1 MMLTDRQQMLVKM
14 VVDAHVKRGQPVGS
28 KWLAEQPNVSWSSS
42 TIRYELAMLEERGY
56 LDHPHTS
63 AGRVPTDAGYR
74 LFADALLR
82 ESPQPTG
89 RGDMFELEL
98 SSMRREVEA

>member
-1 MMLTDRQQMLVKM
+1 MLTERQQMLLEM

-28 KWLAEQPNVSWSSS
+28 KWLADQTRVKWSSS
-42 TIRYELAMLEERGY
+42 TIRYELAELEGLGY

-82 ESPQPTG
+82 EGSPPGEQS
-89 RGDMFELEL
+89 MFELQL
-98 SSMRREVEA
+98 STMRREV